1 MNTNNLEDWI
11 GDNVFAGDLPR
22 WLPAR
27 SHSEP
32 ATSNFSKS
40 ADRSVA
46 AITFFVLAGSQN
58 AMNGLGTFS
67 LSLFGV
73 DVSRVLVPCE
83 HILEG
88 SEHVNADRPAL
99 PA

>member
-1 MNTNNLEDWI
+1 
-11 GDNVFAGDLPR
+11 
-22 WLPAR
+22 
-27 SHSEP
+27 
-32 ATSNFSKS
+32 
-40 ADRSVA
+40 
-46 AITFFVLAGSQN
+46 
-58 AMNGLGTFS
+58 MNGLGTFS